1 MDTVLS
7 MTYYY
12 RSRRS
17 VELSSFINNNL
28 KMDNVSG
35 QSDDDLSSYEKYV
48 QKAIIIA
55 QELT

>member
-1 MDTVLS
+1 LDTVLS

-48 QKAIIIA
+48 QKAIILA

>member
-1 MDTVLS
+1 